1 MGIHSEDIPMGDRL
15 LLQVHFSQTRRSAA
29 VPNQV
34 FLKKC
39 MKICCSSEDST
50 PLKCPKQVAVSQF
63 VLNTLTLNQS
73 SIHSGNSHYAP
84 WRNCL
89 SALTFGIDV
98 VFPEFLVALEFCY
111 VTKVTIVSTGRFLQI
126 YLVSISTV
134 AIGRRL
140 FAWGGTGV
148 D

>member
-63 VLNTLTLNQS
+63 VLNALTLNRPYTVETV
-73 SIHSGNSHYAP
+73 IM
-84 WRNCL
+84 L
-89 SALTFGIDV
+89 LEEI
-98 VFPEFLVALEFCY
+98 VFLP
-111 VTKVTIVSTGRFLQI
+111 
-126 YLVSISTV
+126 
-134 AIGRRL
+134 
-140 FAWGGTGV
+140 
-148 D
+148 